1 MSFESIGKGI
11 MFIYDNYNGDSDL
24 QEYID
29 NIDMAE
35 SDKDIKENVRKII
48 EVLKGR
54 FDKNAGIIEE
64 LFKGFI

>member
-35 SDKDIKENVRKII
+35 SDKDIKENVSKII

-54 FDKNAGIIEE
+54 FDKNAEIIEE